1 MLKMKIV
8 VISDSFKGSL
18 SSGEIVDIFNN
29 VKDDKHL
36 KLVLRDDKSL
46 IDVVGFSM
54 GQRRDEI
61 RIGDKIDIVGTIELN
76 TYNTPKTIQFEFSLT

>member
-29 VKDDKHL
+29 VKDEYYK
-36 KLVLRDDKSL
+36 
-46 IDVVGFSM
+46 
-54 GQRRDEI
+54 EI
-61 RIGDKIDIVGTIELN
+61 KIK
-76 TYNTPKTIQFEFSLT
+76 YNTIKYIKNKLNLLIWTPIYYIIYIIK

>member
-29 VKDDKHL
+29 V
-36 KLVLRDDKSL
+36 
-46 IDVVGFSM
+46 
-54 GQRRDEI
+54 RDEYYI
-61 RIGDKIDIVGTIELN
+61 RFSKRVRRLKVMEECIRKKNRSTRYRKIDID
-76 TYNTPKTIQFEFSLT
+76 